1 LQICSLLLIPP
12 EDQMTHRRERTG
24 RRKSDPGTLS
34 YRPVS
39 EKTVLACELPW
50 GAPKFVPLALLDY
63 DLPPGIYAAQSV
75 LVDLFSV
82 FDRKLNSVLED
93 EPEKLINK
101 SLQRGEDTYMDNLI
115 NTLDDLAELCLPSV
129 LKAVIS
135 WYERKEKEILEKI
148 NPANE
153 NRFRLQK
160 KLMAANYLAS
170 LVFIEVLPQAE
181 FHLSVCDDQI
191 NYILNLCFKYVAFK
205 DPVTLGINHNNS
217 LVLAEINAEVL
228 GVLSLNYFSHIHRA
242 FFAQLNDLKKD
253 TSSTASANNIIALL
267 MSMKYLKIKTNQVT
281 DFETGICFLD
291 ELATFFLEVKEKDI
305 KHAVAGLMV
314 EILLPVA
321 SQIKRETNIPALIAF
336 VTKLYGAVNDMTSKK
351 QHKLAAFPL
360 LTCLLCVSQ
369 RSFFLANWVS
379 FLSSTLANLKNRDTR
394 ISRVALESLYRL
406 LWVYMIRVGGDGNT
420 STRSRLES
428 ICNSLFPKGNR
439 AVTPRDAPI
448 NIFVKIIHFIAQQK
462 LDFAFREI
470 IFELLGVNRQQRSLY
485 PERMNIGI
493 RALMVIADGLQQKE
507 EPPAMPK
514 TMGPLASGTIARAK
528 KKTYITRPLTAD
540 TARQIGLDQYYGP
553 CRRAFDTILRILD
566 QQVGKSLMLTAVQA
580 RGKEPEEMT
589 GGDAKP
595 KLDLLRTCVAAI
607 PRLLPDPMTPIEL
620 VDMLTRISIHIDDEL
635 REMAAQTLQNLVAEF
650 PEWREHVVQ
659 ACLNLLITQLTDTYP
674 VVLDMALRLLIQI
687 VTTWRTAAVA
697 EKKKEDEESG
707 ERRRNGGSPPIP
719 PLYVVNYPSVLHSI
733 EGFALV
739 MLCQTRP
746 GPRRVAV
753 SIMKECKTIFETLT
767 DKIKDLDEPV
777 ITVLDDATPYVVRK
791 YIEHVPLHE
800 RECWTMDFATV
811 CEKMINLETES
822 HILSCLVNS
831 DRGNEYLQWDPWA
844 CALSGYSEHRFL
856 IARCPSAVAA
866 AWPTLFTRFNAVCGY
881 VDPNNPQNES
891 RASLL
896 RSSKSK
902 ASPICGEALNHESC
916 LQLWQKYVLLC
927 CAFVPPVGGYTNST
941 VPSRSFSPTSA
952 MESDNF
958 RSVSSSFRI
967 SSIRTVPSSS
977 SSLLFTKSITMLRW
991 ENMTDMRDSVVL
1003 GVGSMNAHAMET
1015 FIEELATRGLLREA
1029 SEKKPETNVRRRK
1042 RKDLLRLQI
1051 IRLIEVAVLR
1061 GAIDVAFI
1069 DANGHLNAHISEFI
1083 DEMVQCLK
1091 SDTDRDIKL
1100 ITSLRLHLAKLVALI
1115 IDSVPLDSRANL
1127 FPKKKELFELFRG
1140 WCSRSIDASDRQK
1153 ANDHKDNEP
1162 QVGAFVEQ
1170 KAVVAMARLLC
1181 CGPIFEA
1188 NKAIGEDVHL
1198 FGWLEK
1204 VVSSHNH
1211 IMEAE
1216 AEETLGC
1223 MLELNESCS
1232 TLLEWLL
1239 AQCYK
1244 QSARVGAR
1252 CFRALLR
1259 VFSSR
1264 DFSCEFVSLFV
1275 LCQMM
1280 VANAS
1285 IADGS
1290 VQMIELL
1297 RRRFLDGVIT
1307 SPLASQSTSSI
1318 LANINNVS
1326 VPMRARAAHPIT
1338 LADESHCLP
1347 TEQHA
1352 LCARLAKAHPQLT
1365 ITVFSEVCSR
1375 MDSAEAHCRASLLTL
1390 LLPWMENL
1398 ELVDPMAG
1406 EEDACEGPRGWGSE
1420 EATQLLLNNLMY
1432 LSVTQCDQH
1441 SRELADIWRALSVA
1455 FPANLPVILNFLY
1468 ATVVLGLETMLPH
1481 AKRVCVWM
1489 ASSGG
1494 GGTRLAALLIDQLSG
1509 AADGPLQRGAKL
1521 ERCEMPPY
1529 YRWRRELAHDTLKQK
1544 DSLMTSSCL
1553 GSPTGAA
1560 PGALDAP
1567 DGATGRGASPGA
1579 YLAPPPHSVH
1589 DEDTSMEGV
1598 RELPMPAYGGH
1609 YSPLARSLPPATQPV
1624 QQLLRSHTAL
1634 ILLCDVIR
1642 AAPEVIDWPEA
1653 TPRLLQ
1659 ASILSLDSRL
1669 LVRHARQTIINV
1681 CLLHTE
1687 RAALS
1692 NVSTLLLNNTMTR
1705 SESSRDRDLY
1715 THLQSPPNSP
1725 HGGASSS
1732 FVRTTQ
1738 AEYREMLLQS
1748 NALFSTSAD
1757 LVNAI
1762 VFCLS
1767 ENMDRPLWQCE
1778 STSTRQ
1784 WRISSA
1790 NQLTCL
1796 VRHLAE
1802 LLLPTFPL
1810 LPITWTQMAMRQALS
1825 VSDRHI
1831 AGRCFQIS
1839 SALCQP
1845 PGAWVPTLLARLV
1858 ETAGET
1864 QEETQAY
1871 VTDLMLY
1878 LVASV
1883 PHIAPPLIDIPVG
1896 SGHNTTQSG
1905 ISPTHIRSCSYTP
1918 ALLRS
1923 SVISRAHDRKDAR
1936 LSLLVTED
1944 STASWAGAAAAA
1956 QLARSKSA
1964 EALSSDQDAE
1974 EEATSTRALIGS
1986 IAVSLMESGIEN
1998 EFLLATN
2005 LIEKLLDTTC
2015 GSPTASAFLIKLEK
2029 TIGQIDWKHFQ
2040 GLVGLLTRGV
2050 VTPSQSA
2057 YEQCIGTLI
2066 LLAEVISA
2074 PIVGGHSSL
2083 GLLVASVLPYMLLNF
2098 DAPTNLALKAA
2109 NALKMCCQHISEA
2122 DEGNESGAESPLVHA
2137 ATMFSQYES
2146 GTFAKDRL
2154 QWAKCV
2160 LKYVCEGTTPPVPPI
2175 VALLAEILERGV
2187 PSTHSFAL
2195 QMLWVM
2201 MEQSDTKEKEA
2212 IGGVNVNG
2220 QVIRAVS
2227 RHLQG
2232 THWKEASRVLHV
2244 LVGRWHQDT
2253 DTSSFELAPSLL
2265 SSAATSAAAA
2275 GSTAPRPSSPSQRK
2289 NGGGEGE
2296 GVDNDVTSATT
2307 TANPVTTLR
2316 RQPPHVRVRERLV
2329 ALLSAS
2335 GLRAGAIPSAVSLI
2349 FSPSE
2354 MGSSAASSTE
2364 RICPSC
2370 ADAGASTTTSIP
2382 DPSIGDS
2389 FPRVFKEF
2397 DFLEAEHDSVSET
2410 ADSCFGWL
2418 STMRTHSMA
2427 DERDRRG
2434 DEEREDELEGD
2445 DDEENDFSE
2454 GAHERRHGE
2463 FEEEYRDGRASSSRS
2478 RASTD
2483 RTPCASD
2490 IEEEEMDKLSS
2501 ELDALSR
2508 GGRSERSVDALL
2520 HEELMERRSERGPV
2534 LLEEDTSVGG
2544 SSFCDRRSEISME
2557 LGAAPSAASVI
2568 ESSGRRLGAGS
2579 GAPSAS
2585 LLSLASST
2593 ATGAALAP
2601 VQRHLHVGVQCAHHL
2616 SNHVESAWSSAVA
2629 ELNEDKDGELTAGA
2643 VLMLTQLYK
2652 VCCGSL
2658 SSLLR
2663 DASHVLQN
2671 STRLAKVFSRAQD
2684 DVIRVADCPY
2694 LFVTAPLLRSSPVL
2708 QRLKLS
2714 LYEQQGHFE
2723 TFCERKEKCIRALNA
2738 VKSAQKLSAIGGST
2752 GSSTAMTLAN
2762 GELNLAKALHKLFFQ
2777 LMLMCDSFCDILR
2790 NVKESPGAQ
2799 ELSLSPAVLMLQRD
2813 LLCAM
2818 ASDTLNN
2825 MTGTFNAHPS
2835 SSLSAAAER
2844 PSEHLLLIMANKQ
2857 HAQAIGALRQ
2867 LRIQAE
2873 YSTSNGNN
2881 SADLG
2886 CCEQSDIDVLLLL
2899 FCRSHT
2905 TLRAWAL
2912 AGGDEAVLKEY
2923 CDLLRDTNAEFAA
2936 AVRKASTSGSDSVL
2950 TPGGPSGS
2958 LATPRTSTVSS
2969 MIDSSVATSSYVK
2982 SFRTSDS

>member
-1 LQICSLLLIPP
+1 
-12 EDQMTHRRERTG
+12 MTHRRERNG

-50 GAPKFVPLALLDY
+50 GAPKFVPLAPLDY

-75 LVDLFSV
+75 LMDLFAV
-82 FDRKLNSVLED
+82 FDRKLNAVIEE
-93 EPEKLINK
+93 EPEKLINTT
-101 SLQRGEDTYMDNLI
+101 LQRGQDSYMDNLI
-115 NTLDDLAELCLPSV
+115 NTLDDLSELCLPSV

-160 KLMAANYLAS
+160 KLMAANYLAC

-181 FHLSVCDDQI
+181 FHLTVCQDQI
-191 NYILNLCFKYVAFK
+191 NYILNLCFKYVAYK
-205 DPVTLGINHNNS
+205 DPVTLGVNHNNS
-217 LVLAEINAEVL
+217 MVLGEINAEVL

-253 TSSTASANNIIALL
+253 MTTTGGVIALVV
-267 MSMKYLKIKTNQVT
+267 SMKYQKIKTNQVT
-281 DFETGICFLD
+281 DFETGISFLD
-291 ELATFFLEVKEKDI
+291 ELATFFLEVKEKDV

-336 VTKLYGAVNDMTSKK
+336 VSKLYGAVNDMTSKK
-351 QHKLAAFPL
+351 QHKFAAFPL
-360 LTCLLCVSQ
+360 QTCLLCVSQ
-369 RSFFLANWVS
+369 RSFFLTNWVS
-379 FLSSTLANLKNRDTR
+379 FLQSTLANLKNRDTR
-394 ISRVALESLYRL
+394 LSRVALESLYRL
-406 LWVYMIRVGGDGNT
+406 VWCYMIRIGGDGNT

-428 ICNSLFPKGNR
+428 ICNSIFPKGNR
-439 AVTPRDAPI
+439 ATTPRDAPI

-470 IFELLGVNRQQRSLY
+470 IFELMGVNRQQRSLY

-514 TMGPLASGTIARAK
+514 TIGPNPASGTIARVK
-528 KKTYITRPLTAD
+528 RKVYITKPLTAD

-620 VDMLTRISIHIDDEL
+620 VDMLTRISIHIDDDL
-635 REMAAQTLQNLVAEF
+635 REMSAQTLQNLVAEF

-659 ACLNLLITQLTDTYP
+659 ACLNLLITQLTDNYP

-687 VTTWRTAAVA
+687 VTTWRNRAVI
-697 EKKKEDEESG
+697 EKKKEDEEAA
-707 ERRRNGGSPPIP
+707 ERRKNGGSPPVP
-719 PLYVVNYPSVLHSI
+719 PLYVVNYPSVLHAI

-753 SIMKECKTIFETLT
+753 QIMKECKTILETLS

-791 YIEHVPLHE
+791 YIEHVPMHE

-811 CEKMINLETES
+811 CEKMGNLETEP
-822 HILSCLVNS
+822 HILNCFVNL

-927 CAFVPPVGGYTNST
+927 CAFVPPVGGYSNST

-952 MESDNF
+952 MESDVF

-1029 SEKKPETNVRRRK
+1029 SEKKIETNVRRRK
-1042 RKDLLRLQI
+1042 RKDLLRIQI
-1051 IRLIEVAVLR
+1051 IRLIE
-1061 GAIDVAFI
+1061 
-1069 DANGHLNAHISEFI
+1069 
-1083 DEMVQCLK
+1083 
-1091 SDTDRDIKL
+1091 DRDIQL
-1100 ITSLRLHLAKLVALI
+1100 VTSLRLHLAKLVALI
-1115 IDSVPLDSRANL
+1115 IDSVPLDSRAHLFPEDRKQNL
-1127 FPKKKELFELFRG
+1127 FYLFIS
-1140 WCSRSIDASDRQK
+1140 WCSRSIAATDKQK
-1153 ANDHKDNEP
+1153 NVSGHRESE
-1162 QVGAFVEQ
+1162 VGSFVEQ
-1170 KAVVAMARLLC
+1170 KAVVAMSRLLC

-1188 NKAIGEDVHL
+1188 PKAIGEDGYL
-1198 FGWLEK
+1198 YGWLEK

-1232 TLLEWLL
+1232 NLREWLE

-1259 VFSSR
+1259 VFSSSH
-1264 DFSCEFVSLFV
+1264 DFSCEFVPLFV
-1275 LCQMM
+1275 LCQTM
-1280 VANAS
+1280 VADAS
-1285 IADGS
+1285 VADGA

-1297 RRRFLDGVIT
+1297 RKRFLEGAVT
-1307 SPLASQSTSSI
+1307 SPLASQSTSSN
-1318 LANINNVS
+1318 LATINNV
-1326 VPMRARAAHPIT
+1326 PMRSRPAPAHQSILT
-1338 LADESHCLP
+1338 EEDHCLP

-1352 LCARLAKAHPQLT
+1352 LCSRLAKAHPQLT
-1365 ITVFSEVCSR
+1365 ITVFSEVCSKL
-1375 MDSAEAHCRASLLTL
+1375 DSAQPHCRASFLTL
-1390 LLPWMENL
+1390 LLPWVENL

-1406 EEDACEGPRGWGSE
+1406 DEDACEGPRGWGSE
-1420 EATQLLLNNLMY
+1420 EATQLLLNDLMY
-1432 LSVTQCDQH
+1432 LSITQSEQH
-1441 SRELADIWRALSVA
+1441 SRELGDLWRALAIA
-1455 FPANLPVILNFLY
+1455 FPANLPVILAFLY
-1468 ATVVLGLETMLPH
+1468 ATVVLGAETILPH
-1481 AKRVCVWM
+1481 AKRVCVWI

-1494 GGTRLAALLIDQLSG
+1494 GGARLAALLLDQLSG
-1509 AADGPLQRGAKL
+1509 ATDGLQRGAKL
-1521 ERCEMPPY
+1521 ERSEHAPFY
-1529 YRWRRELAHDTLKQK
+1529 KWNRELERDTLKQK

-1553 GSPTGAA
+1553 ASPTTG
-1560 PGALDAP
+1560 GEGGGGGDG
-1567 DGATGRGASPGA
+1567 DGAEKNHLTPNNYVDRLPE
-1579 YLAPPPHSVH
+1579 
-1589 DEDTSMEGV
+1589 EDTSMEGV
-1598 RELPMPAYGGH
+1598 SMLPLPAYGGH
-1609 YSPLARSLPPATQPV
+1609 YCLLSAFLPPVTQPV
-1624 QQLLRSHTAL
+1624 QQLLRSHTALILLCDVIRAAPEVIDWPEATPRSHTAL

-1669 LVRHARQTIINV
+1669 LARHARQTIINV

-1687 RAALS
+1687 RAALG

-1738 AEYREMLLQS
+1738 AEYREMLLHS
-1748 NALFSTSAD
+1748 NAMFSSPGD

-1767 ENMDRPLWQCE
+1767 ENMDRPLWACE

-1784 WRISSA
+1784 WRIASA

-1802 LLLPTFPL
+1802 LLLPAFPL

-1839 SALCQP
+1839 SALCQS

-1864 QEETQAY
+1864 GEETQAY

-1883 PHIAPPLIDIPVG
+1883 PHIAPPLVALKLVRE
-1896 SGHNTTQSG
+1896 
-1905 ISPTHIRSCSYTP
+1905 IRSTSYTP

-1923 SVISRAHDRKDAR
+1923 SVIARAHDRKDAR
-1936 LSLLVTED
+1936 LSLLVSED
-1944 STASWAGAAAAA
+1944 TTTSSWVGAAAAA

-1974 EEATSTRALIGS
+1974 EEATSTRALVGS
-1986 IAVSLMESGIEN
+1986 IALALMESGIEN
-1998 EFLLATN
+1998 EFLLATH
-2005 LIEKLLDTTC
+2005 LMEKLLETTT
-2015 GSPTASAFLIKLEK
+2015 GVPKTAFLAKLEK
-2029 TIGQIDWKHFQ
+2029 TIGQIDWKQFQ
-2040 GLVGLLTRGV
+2040 GVVGLLTRGV
-2050 VTPSQSA
+2050 VTSGS
-2057 YEQCIGTLI
+2057 YEQCSSTLI
-2066 LLAEVISA
+2066 LLADVISS
-2074 PIVGGHSSL
+2074 PIVGGHRSL
-2083 GLLVASVLPYMLLNF
+2083 GLLVASVLPYMLLHF
-2098 DAPTNLALKAA
+2098 EAPTPLAQRAAGALKQ
-2109 NALKMCCQHISEA
+2109 CCQHISEA
-2122 DEGNESGAESPLVHA
+2122 EEGNESGGAEIPLVHA
-2137 ATMFSQYES
+2137 AT
-2146 GTFAKDRL
+2146 
-2154 QWAKCV
+2154 
-2160 LKYVCEGTTPPVPPI
+2160 
-2175 VALLAEILERGV
+2175 
-2187 PSTHSFAL
+2187 
-2195 QMLWVM
+2195 
-2201 MEQSDTKEKEA
+2201 
-2212 IGGVNVNG
+2212 
-2220 QVIRAVS
+2220 
-2227 RHLQG
+2227 
-2232 THWKEASRVLHV
+2232 
-2244 LVGRWHQDT
+2244 
-2253 DTSSFELAPSLL
+2253 
-2265 SSAATSAAAA
+2265 
-2275 GSTAPRPSSPSQRK
+2275 
-2289 NGGGEGE
+2289 
-2296 GVDNDVTSATT
+2296 
-2307 TANPVTTLR
+2307 
-2316 RQPPHVRVRERLV
+2316 
-2329 ALLSAS
+2329 
-2335 GLRAGAIPSAVSLI
+2335 
-2349 FSPSE
+2349 
-2354 MGSSAASSTE
+2354 
-2364 RICPSC
+2364 
-2370 ADAGASTTTSIP
+2370 DAGASTTTSIP

-2427 DERDRRG
+2427 DGPRDL
-2434 DEEREDELEGD
+2434 EREDEGEGD

-2454 GAHERRHGE
+2454 SAHGRSSHGEFEEENDFSESAHGRSSHGE

-2490 IEEEEMDKLSS
+2490 GEEDEEFDFLEAEHDSVSETADSCFGWLSTMRTHSMADGPRDLEREDEGEGDDDEENDFSESAHGRSSHGEFEEEYRDGRASSSRSRASTDRTPCASDGEEDEMDKLSS
-2501 ELDALSR
+2501 SLDALS
-2508 GGRSERSVDALL
+2508 GAGRSDAML
-2520 HEELMERRSERGPV
+2520 HEEMERRSERGP
-2534 LLEEDTSVGG
+2534 EDGSQHG
-2544 SSFCDRRSEISME
+2544 SSYCDRRSEMSME
-2557 LGAAPSAASVI
+2557 LGATAPSSSSLVDSRRQQITTATTGSLLSLISSAAAAAPSAA
-2568 ESSGRRLGAGS
+2568 LQ
-2579 GAPSAS
+2579 
-2585 LLSLASST
+2585 
-2593 ATGAALAP
+2593 
-2601 VQRHLHVGVQCAHHL
+2601 QRQQQLQVGVQCAHHL
-2616 SNHVESAWSSAVA
+2616 SNHVESMWSSAVA
-2629 ELNEDKDGELTAGA
+2629 ELNEDKEGELTAAA

-2694 LFVTAPLLRSSPVL
+2694 LFVTAHFLRSSPVL

-2762 GELNLAKALHKLFFQ
+2762 GLFFQ

-2790 NVKESPGAQ
+2790 NVKDSPGAA
-2799 ELSLSPAVLMLQRD
+2799 ELSLSPAVLMLQRE
-2813 LLCAM
+2813 LLCSM
-2818 ASDTLNN
+2818 ASDALNN
-2825 MTGTFNAHPS
+2825 M
-2835 SSLSAAAER
+2835 
-2844 PSEHLLLIMANKQ
+2844 
-2857 HAQAIGALRQ
+2857 
-2867 LRIQAE
+2867 
-2873 YSTSNGNN
+2873 
-2881 SADLG
+2881 
-2886 CCEQSDIDVLLLL
+2886 
-2899 FCRSHT
+2899 
-2905 TLRAWAL
+2905 
-2912 AGGDEAVLKEY
+2912 
-2923 CDLLRDTNAEFAA
+2923 
-2936 AVRKASTSGSDSVL
+2936 SGQ
-2950 TPGGPSGS
+2950 
-2958 LATPRTSTVSS
+2958 
-2969 MIDSSVATSSYVK
+2969 
-2982 SFRTSDS
+2982 

>member
-1 LQICSLLLIPP
+1 
-12 EDQMTHRRERTG
+12 MTHRRERTG

-75 LVDLFSV
+75 LVDLFAV
-82 FDRKLNSVLED
+82 FDRKLNAVIEE
-93 EPEKLINK
+93 EPDKLMNK
-101 SLQRGEDTYMDNLI
+101 TLQRGEDPYMDNLI
-115 NTLDDLAELCLPSV
+115 NTLDDLSELCLPSV

-181 FHLSVCDDQI
+181 FHLTVCEDQI

-205 DPVTLGINHNNS
+205 DPVTYGVNHTNS
-217 LVLAEINAEVL
+217 LVVAEINAEVL
-228 GVLSLNYFSHIHRA
+228 GVLSLNYFSQIQKA

-253 TSSTASANNIIALL
+253 SSSPTTSANLIALL
-267 MSMKYLKIKTNQVT
+267 HSMKHQKIKTNQVS
-281 DFETGICFLD
+281 DFETGIEFLD
-291 ELATFFLEVKEKDI
+291 GVATFFLEVKEKDV
-305 KHAVAGLMV
+305 KTAAAGLLV
-314 EILLPVA
+314 EILLPIA
-321 SQIKRETNIPALIAF
+321 SQIKRETNIPALISF
-336 VTKLYGAVNDMTSKK
+336 VSKLYGPVNDMTSKK
-351 QHKLAAFPL
+351 QHKLSAFPL

-369 RSFFLANWVS
+369 RSFFLTNWVG
-379 FLSSTLANLKNRDTR
+379 FLQSTLANLKNRDTR

-406 LWVYMIRVGGDGNT
+406 LWVYMIRIGGDGNT

-470 IFELLGVNRQQRSLY
+470 IFELIGVNRQQRSLY

-507 EPPAMPK
+507 EPPAMPPAN
-514 TMGPLASGTIARAK
+514 TMGALASGTMVRVKKRA
-528 KKTYITRPLTAD
+528 YISRPLTAE
-540 TARQIGLDQYYGP
+540 TARQIGLEQYYVP
-553 CRRAFDTILRILD
+553 CRKAFDIILRILD

-659 ACLNLLITQLTDTYP
+659 ACLNLLITQLTDNYP

-687 VTTWRTAAVA
+687 VTKWRNAAVA
-697 EKKKEDEESG
+697 EKMKEDEEAG
-707 ERRRNGGSPPIP
+707 ERRRNGGSPPVP
-719 PLYVVNYPSVLHSI
+719 PLYVINYPSVLHSI

-753 SIMKECKTIFETLT
+753 QILKECKTIFETLT

-811 CEKMINLETES
+811 CEKMSNLETES
-822 HILSCLVNS
+822 HILTCLVNS

-902 ASPICGEALNHESC
+902 GSPICGEALNHASC

-927 CAFVPPVGGYTNST
+927 CAFVPPVGGYSNST

-952 MESDNF
+952 MESDVF

-1029 SEKKPETNVRRRK
+1029 SEKKIETNQRRRR

-1051 IRLIEVAVLR
+1051 IRLIEVAVFR
-1061 GAIDVAFI
+1061 GALDVSFI
-1069 DANGHLNAHISEFI
+1069 DANGHLNAHIADFI
-1083 DEMVQCLK
+1083 DAMRTSLEN
-1091 SDTDRDIKL
+1091 DTDREVAL
-1100 ITSLRLHLAKLVALI
+1100 VTSLRLHLAKLVALI
-1115 IDSVPLDSRANL
+1115 IDSVPLDSRAHLLPEDRKQNL
-1127 FPKKKELFELFRG
+1127 FYLFIG
-1140 WCSRSIDASDRQK
+1140 WCSRSIAASDKQK
-1153 ANDHKDNEP
+1153 SSLSGRDSE
-1162 QVGAFVEQ
+1162 VGSFVEQ
-1170 KAVVAMARLLC
+1170 KAVVAMSRLLC

-1188 NKAIGEDVHL
+1188 PKAIGEDGYL
-1198 FGWLEK
+1198 YGWLEK

-1232 TLLEWLL
+1232 NLREWLE

-1259 VFSSR
+1259 VFSSSH
-1264 DFSCEFVSLFV
+1264 DFSCEFIPLFV
-1275 LCQMM
+1275 LCQTM
-1280 VANAS
+1280 VADS
-1285 IADGS
+1285 SMADGA

-1297 RRRFLDGVIT
+1297 RKRFLDGVVT
-1307 SPLASQSTSSI
+1307 SPLASQSTSSNLTGINVPLRPRAAAAAAAAQAHQRI
-1318 LANINNVS
+1318 LAE
-1326 VPMRARAAHPIT
+1326 
-1338 LADESHCLP
+1338 DEHCLP

-1352 LCARLAKAHPQLT
+1352 LCSRLAKAHPQLT
-1365 ITVFSEVCSR
+1365 ITVFSEVCSKL
-1375 MDSAEAHCRASLLTL
+1375 DSAQPHCRASFLSL
-1390 LLPWMENL
+1390 LLPWVENL

-1406 EEDACEGPRGWGSE
+1406 DEDACEGPRGWGSE
-1420 EATQLLLNNLMY
+1420 EATQLLLNDLMY
-1432 LSVTQCDQH
+1432 LSITQSEQH
-1441 SRELADIWRALSVA
+1441 SGELGELWRALATA
-1455 FPANLPVILNFLY
+1455 FPANLPVILAFLY
-1468 ATVVLGLETMLPH
+1468 ATVVLGAETILPH
-1481 AKRVCVWM
+1481 AKRVCVWI

-1494 GGTRLAALLIDQLSG
+1494 GGARLAALLLDQLSG
-1509 AADGPLQRGAKL
+1509 ATDGLQRGAKL
-1521 ERCEMPPY
+1521 ERSEHAPFY
-1529 YRWRRELAHDTLKQK
+1529 KWNREQAHENLKQK

-1553 GSPTGAA
+1553 
-1560 PGALDAP
+1560 
-1567 DGATGRGASPGA
+1567 ASPRGEEEEGGGKMEGGEGGEKNHTTA
-1579 YLAPPPHSVH
+1579 NSYAHGE
-1589 DEDTSMEGV
+1589 EDASMEGV

-1609 YSPLARSLPPATQPV
+1609 YSPLAAFLPPVTQPV
-1624 QQLLRSHTAL
+1624 QQLMRSHTAL

-1659 ASILSLDSRL
+1659 AAVLSLDSRL
-1669 LVRHARQTIINV
+1669 LARHARQTIINV

-1687 RAALS
+1687 RAALG

-1725 HGGASSS
+1725 HGVSSS
-1732 FVRTTQ
+1732 FTRTTQ
-1738 AEYREMLLQS
+1738 AEYREMLLHS
-1748 NALFSTSAD
+1748 NAMFSSPAD

-1767 ENMDRPLWQCE
+1767 ENMDRPLWACE

-1784 WRISSA
+1784 WRITSA

-1796 VRHLAE
+1796 VRHMAE
-1802 LLLPTFPL
+1802 LLLPAFPL

-1839 SALCQP
+1839 SALCQS

-1878 LVASV
+1878 LVASI
-1883 PHIAPPLIDIPVG
+1883 PHITPPPLDMPGG
-1896 SGHNTTQSG
+1896 SGHNTTVSG
-1905 ISPTHIRSCSYTP
+1905 ISPTHIRSTSYTP

-1923 SVISRAHDRKDAR
+1923 SVIARAHDRKDAR
-1936 LSLLVTED
+1936 LSLLVSED
-1944 STASWAGAAAAA
+1944 TTTSSWVGAAAAAAA

-1964 EALSSDQDAE
+1964 EALCTDQDAE
-1974 EEATSTRALIGS
+1974 EEAASTRALIGS

-1998 EFLLATN
+1998 EFQLATH
-2005 LIEKLLDTTC
+2005 LMEKLLETTN
-2015 GSPTASAFLIKLEK
+2015 GVPKTAFLAKLEK
-2029 TIGQIDWKHFQ
+2029 TIGQIDWKQFQ
-2040 GLVGLLTRGV
+2040 GVVGLLTRGV
-2050 VTPSQSA
+2050 VTPGS

-2066 LLAEVISA
+2066 LLTDVISSSV
-2074 PIVGGHSSL
+2074 VGGHRSL
-2083 GLLVASVLPYMLLNF
+2083 GLLVACVLPYMLLHF
-2098 DAPTNLALKAA
+2098 DSPSPLALKAA
-2109 NALKMCCQHISEA
+2109 AALKLCCQHISEA
-2122 DEGNESGAESPLVHA
+2122 EEGNENGGTESPLVHA

-2160 LKYVCEGTTPPVPPI
+2160 LKYVYEGTNPPVAPI
-2175 VALLAEILERGV
+2175 VALLAEMLERAV

-2201 MEQSDTKEKEA
+2201 IEQVDAKEKEGIA
-2212 IGGVNVNG
+2212 GVNVNG

-2232 THWKEASRVLHV
+2232 AHWKDASRVLHV

-2253 DTSSFELAPSLL
+2253 DLSSFELAPSLL
-2265 SSAATSAAAA
+2265 SSAATAAVTA
-2275 GSTAPRPSSPSQRK
+2275 GTTASRQSPPSPRK
-2289 NGGGEGE
+2289 NGDDE
-2296 GVDNDVTSATT
+2296 VPSSSINANS
-2307 TANPVTTLR
+2307 ANPATTLR
-2316 RQPPHVRVRERLV
+2316 KQPAHVRVRDRLV
-2329 ALLSAS
+2329 ALLQAS

-2410 ADSCFGWL
+2410 TDSCFGWL

-2427 DERDRRG
+2427 DGRDLR
-2434 DEEREDELEGD
+2434 DVEREDEGEGD

-2454 GAHERRHGE
+2454 RAHRRSHGE
-2463 FEEEYRDGRASSSRS
+2463 FEEEDRDGRASSSRS

-2490 IEEEEMDKLSS
+2490 VEEDEMDKLSS
-2501 ELDALSR
+2501 SLDALS
-2508 GGRSERSVDALL
+2508 GAGRSDVALH
-2520 HEELMERRSERGPV
+2520 HEESDRRSIDRSRGV
-2534 LLEEDTSVGG
+2534 LVEEDGCS
-2544 SSFCDRRSEISME
+2544 SSFCDRRSEMSLE
-2557 LGAAPSAASVI
+2557 LGAGLPSPPSALSAAH
-2568 ESSGRRLGAGS
+2568 RLHAT
-2579 GAPSAS
+2579 PS
-2585 LLSLASST
+2585 LLSLVSSAAAAPT
-2593 ATGAALAP
+2593 PAALLLRP
-2601 VQRHLHVGVQCAHHL
+2601 QVGVQCAHHL
-2616 SNHVESAWSSAVA
+2616 SNHVESAWTAAVA
-2629 ELNEDKDGELTAGA
+2629 ELNEDKDGELTASA

-2694 LFVTAPLLRSSPVL
+2694 LFVTAHFLRSSPVL

-2752 GSSTAMTLAN
+2752 GSSNAMALAN

-2790 NVKESPGAQ
+2790 NVKESQGAA
-2799 ELSLSPAVLMLQRD
+2799 ELSLSPAVLNLQRE
-2813 LLCAM
+2813 LLCSM
-2818 ASDTLNN
+2818 ASDALNN
-2825 MTGTFNAHPS
+2825 MSGTFHPS
-2835 SSLSAAAER
+2835 SSLSSASER
-2844 PSEHLLLIMANKQ
+2844 PAEHLLLMMANKQ
-2857 HAQAIGALRQ
+2857 HAAAIGALRQ

-2873 YSTSNGNN
+2873 FVPSSNG
-2881 SADLG
+2881 SGADLG

-2936 AVRKASTSGSDSVL
+2936 AVRKASTTGSDSAL
-2950 TPGGPSGS
+2950 AAPSGS
-2958 LATPRTSTVSS
+2958 MATPRTSTVSS
-2969 MIDSSVATSSYVK
+2969 LIDSSIATSSYVK
-2982 SFRTSDS
+2982 SFRTTDS